1 MLNNYRDQLVGKLRH
16 VAVKAGVQ
24 GVHYLAEG
32 AAVATK
38 AIEQLQEKLAQYE
51 EQDEQEERPTRRA
64 SDVDDESKDESELSD
79 LRAETRA
86 TAELIMDEARA
97 VEQRIKQARP
107 ARHPL
112 EVTVEASPESGK
124 SRTQGRKTTPTATAP
139 KRATAPTGGFKA
151 KRGQKHTHDH

>member
-1 MLNNYRDQLVGKLRH
+1 MLNYKDQLVGKLRH

-38 AIEQLQEKLAQYE
+38 AIEQLQEKLARYE
-51 EQDEQEERPTRRA
+51 EQEEERPSRRA
-64 SDVDDESKDESELSD
+64 SREERDEAGEGSEL
-79 LRAETRA
+79 RARKRA

-97 VEQRIKQARP
+97 VQQRIKQARP

-112 EVTVEASPESGK
+112 EVTVEASPEAGE

-139 KRATAPTGGFKA
+139 KRATARTGGFKA

>member
-51 EQDEQEERPTRRA
+51 EQDEQEEGAARRA
-64 SDVDDESKDESELSD
+64 SDVDDEARDESELSD

-112 EVTVEASPESGK
+112 EVTVEASPEPGK
-124 SRTQGRKTTPTATAP
+124 SRTQGRKTTTTATAP

>member
-1 MLNNYRDQLVGKLRH
+1 MLNYKDELVGKLRH

-32 AAVATK
+32 AAVATR
-38 AIEQLQEKLAQYE
+38 AIEQLQEKLARYE
-51 EQDEQEERPTRRA
+51 KQDEEPGSVQRA
-64 SDVDDESKDESELSD
+64 SDADKSEEAPDESDPE
-79 LRAETRA
+79 LRAQTRA
-86 TAELIMDEARA
+86 TAELIMEEARA

-112 EVTVEASPESGK
+112 EVTVEASPEPVK
-124 SRTQGRKTTPTATAP
+124 SRTQGRKTTSSATAP
-139 KRATAPTGGFKA
+139 KRATAQTGGFKA

>member
-1 MLNNYRDQLVGKLRH
+1 MLNYKDELVGKLRH

-32 AAVATK
+32 AAVATR
-38 AIEQLQEKLAQYE
+38 AIEQLQEKLARYE
-51 EQDEQEERPTRRA
+51 EQDEEEGSVQRA
-64 SDVDDESKDESELSD
+64 SDADQSDAVSDESDPE
-79 LRAETRA
+79 LRAQKRA

-112 EVTVEASPESGK
+112 EVTVEASPEPVK
-124 SRTQGRKTTPTATAP
+124 SRTQGRKTTTTTTAP
-139 KRATAPTGGFKA
+139 KRATAQTGGFKA

>member
-38 AIEQLQEKLAQYE
+38 AIEQLQDKLAQYE
-51 EQDEQEERPTRRA
+51 EQDEQEERSAQRA
-64 SDVDDESKDESELSD
+64 SDVDDEAKAQDDSELND

-97 VEQRIKQARP
+97 VEQRIKQAKP

-112 EVTVEASPESGK
+112 EVTVDASAEGK
-124 SRTQGRKTTPTATAP
+124 SRTQGRKTTTATAP